1 MAPTI
6 VLLVSWLVLRGLGTL
21 GLGAFATWQDD
32 AAYALALM
40 FLLTASAHFTKTRAD
55 LVRMVPAQLP
65 FPRQIVTLTGI
76 CEGLGAIGLVIP
88 ATRSMAAVALL
99 LLLVAMFPANVN
111 AALRHIPLRGRP
123 PTPLWL
129 RVPMQILFIG
139 FACWAWWAS
148 HG

>member
-1 MAPTI
+1 MAPTV
-6 VLLVSWLVLRGLGTL
+6 VLLVSLLILRGLGAL
-21 GLGAFATWQDD
+21 GLGAFAAWQDD

-40 FLLTASAHFTKTRAD
+40 FLFTASAHFTRTRED

-76 CEGLGAIGLVIP
+76 CEGLGAIGLLIP
-88 ATRSMAAVALL
+88 ATRAVAAVALL

-111 AALRHIPLRGRP
+111 AALRRLPLRGRP

-129 RVPMQILFIG
+129 RVPMQLLFIG

-148 HG
+148 RG